1 MSETATTATHRVTAR
16 SARFSAAVFNYGN
29 IISLL
34 APFPLMIFWLG
45 ASMFV
50 YAMNRHHPN
59 EKVGH
64 YTQQAAYRLYGV
76 TGFFVA
82 VAMFLPVNL
91 NYYLIAWAIG
101 ATILLPLTLRD
112 LIRIRRE
119 SWEDMEILA
128 EPQE

>member
-1 MSETATTATHRVTAR
+1 MTETATTATHLVTAR
-16 SARFSAAVFNYGN
+16 SARFSAALFNYGS

-64 YTQQAAYRLYGV
+64 YTQQAAYRFYGV

-91 NYYLIAWAIG
+91 NYYLIAWAVG
-101 ATILLPLTLRD
+101 AAILLPLSLRD
-112 LIRIRRE
+112 LTRIRRE
-119 SWEDMEILA
+119 RWDDMEILV

>member
-1 MSETATTATHRVTAR
+1 MTETATTATHLVTAR
-16 SARFSAAVFNYGN
+16 SARFSAALFNYGS

-34 APFPLMIFWLG
+34 APFPLMIFLLG

-50 YAMNRHHPN
+50 YCMNRHHPN

-64 YTQQAAYRLYGV
+64 YTQQAAYRFYGV

-91 NYYLIAWAIG
+91 NYYLIAWAVG
-101 ATILLPLTLRD
+101 AAILLPLSLRD
-112 LIRIRRE
+112 LARIRRE
-119 SWEDMEILA
+119 RWDDMEILV